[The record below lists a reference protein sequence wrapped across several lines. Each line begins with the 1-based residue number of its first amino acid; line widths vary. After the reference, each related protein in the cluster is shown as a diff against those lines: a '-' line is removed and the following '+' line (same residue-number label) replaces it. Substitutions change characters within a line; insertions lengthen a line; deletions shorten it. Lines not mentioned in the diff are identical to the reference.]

1 MSHSTAGIPEDSIEI
16 DLDPKNW
23 EEFRQLGERM
33 LADMLE
39 YQASQRERPTWTAL
53 PEGLRESFLGP
64 VPHHGEGAA
73 RAYED
78 FRRRVLPYATGNAH
92 PRYWGWVRGS
102 GTPLG
107 MLADMLAAG
116 MNSNLTGQS
125 QAPVLVEKQVV
136 DWFKDL
142 FGFPGGASG
151 LLLTGGSVA
160 NLNALAVAR
169 NAKAGY
175 DIREEGLQGPR
186 LRIYASTAAHT
197 SIRRAVEILGLGR
210 RSLCLVPTNDKQQ
223 MDPVQ
228 LQAMIKSDQGQG
240 MRPIC
245 VVGTAGTTDVGAIDD
260 LQLLAEIS
268 SRHGLW
274 FHVDGA
280 FGALLAL
287 SPKHRQLV
295 AGMERADSL
304 AFDLHKWMCLPYEI
318 GGLLVRSEVEHRE
331 TFALS
336 APYLEAI
343 EGGAAVDEVA
353 YRDYGIQLSRGFRA
367 LKAWLSIKAEGIDK
381 FARII
386 EQNITQ
392 ASRLEALIR
401 AEPELEVMAPVG
413 LNIVCFRFRA
423 KNLQDADLNEL
434 NKDLLVKIQE
444 SGVALPSSTRLAGQF
459 CLRVAITNHRTR
471 LSDMDRLVTE
481 VLRVG
486 RYLLARSC
494 L

>member
-1 MSHSTAGIPEDSIEI
+1 MSHSTHRDPEDSSEI
-16 DLDPKNW
+16 SLDPRNW
-23 EEFRQLGERM
+23 EELRELGERM

-39 YQASQRERPTWTAL
+39 FQAGQRERPTWTPL

-64 VPHHGEGAA
+64 APHRGEGASK
-73 RAYED
+73 AYED
-78 FRRRVLPYATGNAH
+78 FRQRVLPYATGNAH

-125 QAPVLVEKQVV
+125 QAPVLVEMQVI

-142 FGFPGGASG
+142 FGFPGSASG
-151 LLLTGGSVA
+151 LLLSGGSVA

-169 NAKAGY
+169 NAKAGF
-175 DIREEGLQGPR
+175 DVREEGLQGVR
-186 LRIYASTAAHT
+186 LSIYASEAAHT

-210 RSLCLVPTNDKQQ
+210 RALCLVPVDAKQA
-223 MDPVQ
+223 MDPSR
-228 LQAMIKSDQGQG
+228 LQEMIQADRDAGL
-240 MRPIC
+240 RPIC
-245 VVGTAGTTDVGAIDD
+245 VVGTAGTTDVGAVDD
-260 LQLLAEIS
+260 LQMLAEICA
-268 SRHGLW
+268 RHGLW

-287 SPKHRQLV
+287 TDKHRDVV

-318 GGLLVRSEVEHRE
+318 GGLLVRNESEHRE
-331 TFALS
+331 TFELS
-336 APYLEAI
+336 APYLEAVD
-343 EGGAAVDEVA
+343 GGAAVDEVA
-353 YRDYGIQLSRGFRA
+353 YRDYGIQLSRSFRA

-386 EQNITQ
+386 EQNVAQ
-392 ASRLEALIR
+392 AQRLGQLI
-401 AEPELEVMAPVG
+401 ESEGELELVAPVR
-413 LNIVCFRFRA
+413 LNIVCFRFA
-423 KNLQDADLNEL
+423 AAGLEASELDEL
-434 NKDLLVKIQE
+434 NKQLLIKIQE
-444 SGVALPSSTRLAGQF
+444 NGVALPSSTRLAGQF

-471 LSDMDRLVTE
+471 MEDMKILVEE